1 MTGDNRNLV
10 LAVLLSA
17 IVLFGWTFAVE
28 RFFPKPA
35 PVVAQPAGAGPAT
48 VGSADAGGVIAP
60 PAGTVA
66 STGPAIGPGGVRPL
80 PAVIAES
87 PRVRIDTPRLRGS
100 INLVGARIDDL
111 VLKDHKVSIE
121 PDAASVRLFAPSG
134 ARNAYF
140 AGFGWVGDG
149 APPVDARWTAS
160 GQTLTPSNPV
170 TLRWMSPNQL
180 TFELVIAVDEN
191 FVFTVTERVMNGS
204 AAPVA
209 LRSFAYVNRTG
220 RGTDKD
226 AFNLHIGPV
235 AVLGGTLREGEI
247 SFDKLADNGAQTI
260 ESRGGWLG
268 ITDRH
273 WLAAL
278 IPDQAS
284 AIEARFTPASGD
296 RFQTDWLKAPVTV
309 APGQTMSGTS
319 HLFAG
324 AKEVKLL
331 NAVRDDLGAPLFDR
345 ALAWGWFWFIAQP
358 IFALLQW
365 LYGVFGNYALA
376 IVGLTLI
383 VRALLFPIANKQ
395 YASMAKMRVFAPK
408 MKELQTKYKDD
419 KAKQQMEMMELYKR
433 EKINP
438 LAGCLPIL
446 LQIPIFYALYKVLL
460 ITVEIRHQPAFLWI
474 HDLAAPDPLTPLNL
488 FGLLPFTP
496 PAIIA
501 IGILPIILGITM
513 FVQFRLNPQPMD
525 DIQKKVFSWMPWI
538 FMFMMAPFAAGLQ
551 IYWIVNN
558 LVSIFQQWV
567 LIRKYPMP
575 APAPA
580 LEPAAKPAKSG
591 SK

>member
-1 MTGDNRNLV
+1 VQPSESQQHVTGDNRNLV

-17 IVLFGWTFAVE
+17 IVLFGWTFIAE
-28 RFFPKPA
+28 RFFPTAA
-35 PVVAQPAGAGPAT
+35 PVQQAAPAATATGAAT
-48 VGSADAGGVIAP
+48 ADISTPGAVPVSG
-60 PAGTVA
+60 A
-66 STGPAIGPGGVRPL
+66 SGVRPL

-87 PRVRIDTPRLRGS
+87 PRVRIETPRLKGS

-111 VLKDHKVSIE
+111 VLKDHKVSIAT
-121 PDAASVRLFAPSG
+121 DAPSVRLFAPSG
-134 ARNAYF
+134 AKDAYF
-140 AGFGWVGDG
+140 AGFGWVGPG

-160 GQTLTPSNPV
+160 AQTLTPEAPI
-170 TLRWMSPNQL
+170 TLRWTSPEKL
-180 TFELVIAVDEN
+180 VFELVIAVDRN
-191 FVFTVTERVMNGS
+191 FVFTVTERVLNGS
-204 AAPVA
+204 ASPIA

-220 RGTDKD
+220 RGTDVD

-235 AVLGGTLREGEI
+235 AVLGGTLKEGEI
-247 SFDKLADNGAQTI
+247 SYDTLRDDGPQTLT
-260 ESRGGWLG
+260 SKGGWLG

-278 IPDQAS
+278 IPDQA
-284 AIEARFTPASGD
+284 ANIEARFTAADGN
-296 RFQTDWLKAPVTV
+296 RYQTDWLKPGVTL
-309 APGQTMSGTS
+309 APGQTTTGTS

-324 AKEVKLL
+324 AKEVELL

-358 IFALLQW
+358 IFTLLQW

-376 IVGLTLI
+376 IVGLTLV
-383 VRALLFPIANKQ
+383 VRTILFPIANKQ
-395 YASMAKMRVFAPK
+395 YASMAKMRIFAPK
-408 MKELQTKYKDD
+408 MKELQVKYKDD
-419 KAKQQMEMMELYKR
+419 KPKQQMEMMELYKR

-460 ITVEIRHQPAFLWI
+460 IAVEIRHQPAFLWI
-474 HDLAAPDPLTPLNL
+474 NDLAAPDPLTPLNL

-496 PAIIA
+496 PAVIA

-513 FVQFRLNPQPMD
+513 YVQFKLNPQPMD
-525 DIQKKVFSWMPWI
+525 EIQQKVFAWMPWI

-558 LVSIFQQWV
+558 LVSILQQWV
-567 LIRKYPMP
+567 LIKKYP

-580 LEPAAKPAKSG
+580 PEPAKSG